1 MRSLH
6 LAALAAA
13 AALMLTQPAAAAD
26 GIRPY
31 LRATAGIDW
40 SGDATFRDADCNAV
54 DPYALFGCGRGE
66 DGRRIAARGDFG
78 NSTLIGLGA
87 GLELTRWFRVEAALD
102 VRPNLAFDGNA
113 NFKSAGKDQPVS
125 GSLTQ
130 ADLMA
135 FAYIDPLAAMGV
147 ESRWQPFLGLGAG
160 VSRNAIGSM
169 TYDFPELRQPRYSVM
184 PGGTHYDFAW
194 SATAGIGYAVSDSI
208 TLELAWRY
216 SDLGKVETDVGELYN
231 VTSRGAR
238 YIPIAETEA
247 DLTTQSVTVSARF
260 GF

>member
-1 MRSLH
+1 MRSIFAAST
-6 LAALAAA
+6 LAIALP
-13 AALMLTQPAAAAD
+13 ALVLPAAAD

-31 LRATAGIDW
+31 LRATAGLDW
-40 SGDATFRDADCNAV
+40 SGDTTFKDADCNAV
-54 DPYALFGCGRGE
+54 DPFALFGCGRGE
-66 DGRRIAARGDFG
+66 DGRRIGARGDFG
-78 NSTLIGLGA
+78 TSTLLGLGA

-113 NFKSAGKDQPVS
+113 NFARAGKNQPVS
-125 GSLTQ
+125 GSLNQ

-160 VSRNAIGSM
+160 VSRNEIGEM
-169 TYDFPELRQPRYSVM
+169 TYEFPALRQPRYSVM
-184 PGGTHYDFAW
+184 PGGTDYAFAW
-194 SATAGIGYAVSDSI
+194 SATAGLGYAVSDSV

-231 VTSRGAR
+231 VTSRGAG

-247 DLTTQSVTVSARF
+247 DLATQSVTVSARF

>member
-1 MRSLH
+1 MRPLT
-6 LAALAAA
+6 LALPLALAVAV
-13 AALMLTQPAAAAD
+13 LSQPAAAD

-40 SGDATFRDADCNAV
+40 SGDTTFKDANCNAV
-54 DPYALFGCGRGE
+54 DPYALFGCGKGE
-66 DGRRIAARGDFG
+66 DGKPIGARGDFG
-78 NSTLIGLGA
+78 NSTLLGLGA

-102 VRPNLAFDGNA
+102 VRPNLQFDGNA
-113 NFKSAGKDQPVS
+113 NFVRAGKDQPVR

-160 VSRNAIGSM
+160 VSRNDIGSM
-169 TYDFPELRQPRYSVM
+169 TYEFPELKQPRYSVM
-184 PGGTHYDFAW
+184 PGGTNYDFAW
-194 SATAGIGYAVSDSI
+194 SATAGLGYQVSDNV
-208 TLELAWRY
+208 TLELAYRY

-231 VTSRGAR
+231 VTSRSAR
-238 YIPIAETEA
+238 YIPIAKTEA